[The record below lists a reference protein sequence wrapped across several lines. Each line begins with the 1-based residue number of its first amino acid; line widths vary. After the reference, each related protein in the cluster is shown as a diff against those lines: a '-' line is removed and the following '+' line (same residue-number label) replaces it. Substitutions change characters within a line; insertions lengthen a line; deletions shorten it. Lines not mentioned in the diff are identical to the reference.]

1 MEPNSPEHFGW
12 SAMCREA
19 NGCFPTR
26 EAFMKGLAAYE
37 AARPKLPTITGL
49 PSTLPDGTRIVG
61 WRYGRP
67 NADQV
72 WVCMHGTMIR
82 GAAYMR
88 EELIAITEADNDRG

>member
-1 MEPNSPEHFGW
+1 MIDQES
-12 SAMCREA
+12 
-19 NGCFPTR
+19 
-26 EAFMKGLAAYE
+26 EAFKAAWAARCDTHGKTGGEVLVAILEAYE
-37 AARPKLPTITGL
+37 AARPKSTPITGL
-49 PSTLPDGTRIVG
+49 PEALPDGTQIVG

-88 EELIAITEADNDRG
+88 EELIAITEADNG